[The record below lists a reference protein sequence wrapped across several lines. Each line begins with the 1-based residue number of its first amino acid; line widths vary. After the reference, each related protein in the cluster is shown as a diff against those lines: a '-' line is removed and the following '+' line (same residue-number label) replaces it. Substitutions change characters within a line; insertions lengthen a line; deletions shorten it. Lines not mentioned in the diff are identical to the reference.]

1 MTLQVYPEHR
11 AIIGE
16 ITSCVFHR
24 EDSKELPTISG
35 YASVFYD
42 DEDTG
47 TEYELFEGVR
57 ERIDPNAFDETL
69 KRQDDVVALFNH
81 DNNMILGRKS
91 AGNLTLEVDKTGLRY
106 NVQPVDTSVGRDM
119 MTLVEQRQV
128 VGSSFGFYV
137 EKATWEERDGFDVR
151 NIEQVT
157 LVDVSPV
164 TTPAYKS
171 TTAIARSQST
181 VNPAFREWQGWR
193 EHRTGERK
201 NKFIDYRRRAALAAL
216 DC

>member
-1 MTLQVYPEHR
+1 
-11 AIIGE
+11 
-16 ITSCVFHR
+16 
-24 EDSKELPTISG
+24 
-35 YASVFYD
+35 
-42 DEDTG
+42 
-47 TEYELFEGVR
+47 
-57 ERIDPNAFDETL
+57 
-69 KRQDDVVALFNH
+69 
-81 DNNMILGRKS
+81 MILGRKS

-171 TTAIARSQST
+171 TTAVARSQST